1 MSLTE
6 DKRKVSSVK
15 TNEQI
20 LQNVVTCVA
29 NLSLVNSTGDAC
41 TARPATKESHP
52 VIKSVSN
59 LSEMGIKVEAAAAAA
74 GVPSILTKPEPQIT
88 IVKEFTCQGIDEL
101 EEILSILQQPVNKV
115 ISDTSE
121 PLSAPVACAEEATG
135 STVAKVKN
143 AARGVAELAP
153 ETAQGS
159 MEATTWI
166 AMESA
171 AGQMGACS
179 NTFSTQQTSDAW
191 LDPFLPVAAS
201 EQLVKL
207 ATSLEGLAAVA
218 AEQEGETDSYAVR
231 LGMLPNKVRQRF
243 VEQIKSTVQS
253 IQDDLLH
260 LQITFDLVE
269 YSKRSVDQK
278 EPDILEELKEMW
290 LAWSTSELNMSGRD
304 SLLKSEP
311 MESQILLVFR
321 NIIQRLRTT
330 CLALR
335 FNTQGLPGKVQDR
348 IHQLETTTDYIQT
361 YTYAAASFQDFP
373 DAMLQLTKLKILKA
387 RILLHDLLDYVAE
400 NITLTWC
407 GGEPRSSSR
416 APKEGAKGTGKTK
429 RPSSRQSK

>member
-1 MSLTE
+1 MRRGGVVTEITMSLTE

-304 SLLKSEP
+304 SLLKSE
-311 MESQILLVFR
+311 
-321 NIIQRLRTT
+321 
-330 CLALR
+330 
-335 FNTQGLPGKVQDR
+335 
-348 IHQLETTTDYIQT
+348 
-361 YTYAAASFQDFP
+361 DFP